1 MYSRKWI
8 KMKSREREAYL
19 PGSGNT
25 EGSSNNGSGHGG
37 FPLLMFFPSACILP
51 FMLTVFLS
59 VSCVFCLFSSSSARG
74 LSLWPSL
81 FLWEETG
88 ERKSALVSLGSSSQ
102 FFFRFSPSPAFFIFY
117 RSWLLLC
124 LSCLFFWFCDPL
136 SLVFSLSFS
145 VQFPPVFPSSVVP
158 PLFLCPV
165 FSVQDEDDG
174 DRTRCYWLMDQNFP
188 WFCFSP
194 LSPLVL
200 SFVVYRDESNGK
212 SNTPLY
218 VVFVW
223 FVLSLGF
230 FIFPAPRFC
239 PFSPFLSP
247 RFFSPRF
254 LRCSSVL

>member
-74 LSLWPSL
+74 LSLWPPL

-88 ERKSALVSLGSSSQ
+88 EWKSALVSLGSSSQ
-102 FFFRFSPSPAFFIFY
+102 FFFSFSPSPAFFIFY

-124 LSCLFFWFCDPL
+124 LPCLFFSGSVIPCLWFFRSPFQ
-136 SLVFSLSFS
+136 SNSPQFS
-145 VQFPPVFPSSVVP
+145 
-158 PLFLCPV
+158 PV
-165 FSVQDEDDG
+165 FSSLPYGFFVSPVFLFSSCPPREVAFTRVFIGLG
-174 DRTRCYWLMDQNFP
+174 DR
-188 WFCFSP
+188 
-194 LSPLVL
+194 
-200 SFVVYRDESNGK
+200 
-212 SNTPLY
+212 
-218 VVFVW
+218 
-223 FVLSLGF
+223 
-230 FIFPAPRFC
+230 
-239 PFSPFLSP
+239 
-247 RFFSPRF
+247 
-254 LRCSSVL
+254 SVL